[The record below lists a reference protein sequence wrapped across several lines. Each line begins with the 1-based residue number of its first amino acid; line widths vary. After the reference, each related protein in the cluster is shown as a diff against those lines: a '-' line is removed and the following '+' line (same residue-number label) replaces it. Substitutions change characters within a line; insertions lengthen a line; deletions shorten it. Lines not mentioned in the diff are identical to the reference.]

1 MYLWLICVPCKN
13 KINSF
18 QLSIGRPEN
27 VIQKLAKLIFIE
39 YYFTWRMDRCRL
51 HFWQGWLLAA
61 VQWILLFL
69 QTPLPWLSTFNWI
82 NCNKRRSLRYS
93 ITHFKSTFRYKRCTI
108 TQETKNAETKIFLL
122 NYLVDHCLWTGGTN
136 KMRQGVCF
144 GGGRTHSQV
153 AQENQSSDFDRNLP
167 AEMTV
172 TQQSGRQIFSITNS
186 LLVRF
191 TFSLQSFWREIH
203 KHRVKCIQIWG
214 FSFGCR
220 HWQWPQNN
228 LELRRDVQRCPE

>member
-18 QLSIGRPEN
+18 QLSIDRPEN

-82 NCNKRRSLRYS
+82 NCNKRRSLRNS

-122 NYLVDHCLWTGGTN
+122 NYLVDRCHWTGLEAQTRCDRGYVL
-136 KMRQGVCF
+136 GE
-144 GGGRTHSQV
+144 GGHIPR
-153 AQENQSSDFDRNLP
+153 LP
-167 AEMTV
+167 KKT
-172 TQQSGRQIFSITNS
+172 S
-186 LLVRF
+186 LLIL
-191 TFSLQSFWREIH
+191 TEI
-203 KHRVKCIQIWG
+203 
-214 FSFGCR
+214 CR
-220 HWQWPQNN
+220 RRWQLPNN
-228 LELRRDVQRCPE
+228 LAARSFQSQTAC